1 MDRDHLIAQVRQKTG
16 VRLSPS
22 DPILS
27 AAAINEVALEA
38 AMEEIRKAI
47 RVSGDQM
54 AANLV
59 QSEGSARKAASE
71 VIGNA
76 TEWVDAR
83 FKETAASLSTEIVGT
98 IRVEL
103 EKVRRLTRIAT
114 RAAWISSASAT
125 VSAAVAI
132 GLIWG
137 LI

>member
-47 RVSGDQM
+47 GVSGDQM

-59 QSEGSARKAASE
+59 QSEASARKAASE
-71 VIGNA
+71 VIDNA

-83 FKETAASLSTEIVGT
+83 FKETAASLSAEIVGT

-125 VSAAVAI
+125 ISAAVAI
-132 GLIWG
+132 GLVWG